1 MIITMLLRRSEV
13 EEIHM
18 TIYDSWFSRT
28 PWGRFHIC
36 TDWSPS
42 GSTMPVIPCQT
53 SVHLVSWS
61 DQLHIKIRIYRIWNG
76 YGSIPCPSRAHAQ
89 KGVAASISSCSSAF
103 PPRLGQIK
111 SSHVK
116 PHQKPTNLWQIC
128 QQISPQLISE
138 PAALLPE
145 LIYQLRRWTC
155 QVLAHHPLECL
166 G

>member
-1 MIITMLLRRSEV
+1 MACDMIIDMIITMLRRSEEV
-13 EEIHM
+13 EEIHICTSDLYLTMSWRLMVFRM
-18 TIYDSWFSRT
+18 TL
-28 PWGRFHIC
+28 GRFHIC

-116 PHQKPTNLWQIC
+116 PHQKPTNL
-128 QQISPQLISE
+128 
-138 PAALLPE
+138 
-145 LIYQLRRWTC
+145 
-155 QVLAHHPLECL
+155 
-166 G
+166 